1 MKQNGASFANPR
13 RIDIFLSL
21 TSFNLQTMINLFL
34 ATPIS
39 VSSYYVLQGIFI
51 VNSLSAADK

>member
-1 MKQNGASFANPR
+1 MARVLQTPDES
-13 RIDIFLSL
+13 IFFIV
-21 TSFNLQTMINLFL
+21 TFFNLQTMINLFL

-51 VNSLSAADK
+51 VNSLSAVDK